1 MDKQFRICDIFEKIQ
16 TEKIRRKAGDFPTE
30 WSEEYCIPLLT
41 AGIENQGLARFARP
55 SDCPTIIRNCISVSA
70 NGANSGATF
79 YQPSDFAV
87 LQDAYAVQVID
98 HEIANE
104 QEGLYLT
111 AALNKAIKDNHD
123 WVNKAGWNNIK
134 EDIVELPVIESPD
147 PDHEY
152 TVDDIDWQYMQDR
165 IAELEQ
171 DRIAELEQD
180 RIAELDAYLKATGLE
195 DYTLTEE
202 DKEVLSLSSEAVS
215 DEGDAL
221 ETDRRDG
228 KVKRTES
235 FTYSEI
241 FKLLSQ
247 SEKVSKLDFVS
258 NGKTPAYSSDTN
270 NNGCLGF
277 VNKEP
282 TFRITND
289 TPVYLIFGDHT
300 KTMNIVHNDF
310 CIMDNVKVLIPKVNM
325 SDESLLY
332 IIIAWK
338 KAIPDLG
345 YARHWSVAKTAIF
358 ELPVIDIMDPNHKY
372 SVNDI
377 DFNYMERYIR
387 AIEKMTIADV
397 VKYRDR
403 ELHAAKQAVC

>member
-41 AGIENQGLARFARP
+41 AGIENQGLARFAKP

-171 DRIAELEQD
+171 DRIAEL
-180 RIAELDAYLKATGLE
+180 DAYLKATGLE

-228 KVKRTES
+228 KVRFGKFKIGDVFEIYSPKKR
-235 FTYSEI
+235 FNANAVI
-241 FKLLSQ
+241 FDGIYPY
-247 SEKVSKLDFVS
+247 VAR
-258 NGKTPAYSSDTN
+258 GSS
-270 NNGCLGF
+270 NNGIRGYITEDEQYLSPAKSLSFGQDTATIF
-277 VNKEP
+277 YQPNAYFTGDKIKVMILKNRDLNDELAQYFITVISKAFS
-282 TFRITND
+282 TFTWGQSSFNEKILKAVKINLPIT
-289 TPVYLIFGDHT
+289 
-300 KTMNIVHNDF
+300 
-310 CIMDNVKVLIPKVNM
+310 
-325 SDESLLY
+325 
-332 IIIAWK
+332 
-338 KAIPDLG
+338 PDG
-345 YARHWSVAKTAIF
+345 
-358 ELPVIDIMDPNHKY
+358 
-372 SVNDI
+372 DI
-377 DFNYMERYIR
+377 DFDYMECCIR
-387 AIEKMTIADV
+387 AIEKLTIADV

-403 ELHAAKQAVC
+403 ELYAAKQAVC